1 MRLNQI
7 KLHGF
12 KSFVDQTTINFPS
25 NLVGVVGP
33 NGCGK
38 SNVIDA
44 VRWVMGESSAK
55 TLRGSAML
63 DVIFN
68 GSRSRSPAE
77 YAEIELVF
85 GEVDLPQYPEMPQ
98 LSVKRRLTKKN
109 QSIYFLNGERCRRKD
124 VTNIF
129 LGTGLGPRSYAIIE
143 QGMISRFIE
152 AKPDDLRVFLEEAA
166 GISKYKEKRR
176 ETELRIQHSR
186 ENMERLTDI
195 EAELDKQLKKLN
207 RQVKTA
213 EKYQKLKASEQQYR
227 TELFAMRWQSFHENA
242 QQQQQRIDVQEQK
255 IQQQAETL
263 AQLIEQQSEQR
274 QAHSGA
280 NIHFSEIQTSYY
292 KQHTNLEKL
301 AQSIS
306 HNQEKQQQLELDL
319 DRTQNAMEDA
329 RTTLAQDNER
339 LDSVNIDLELVSV
352 EIETAAEQMHE
363 VQQQYYIAETEYQ
376 HTQQQWEQFSQR
388 LHQPSQQ
395 MQVEQTHIQ
404 NLQQRIQAHQDRL
417 QRLTQ
422 EQQKIAP
429 DTLHA
434 QIDEINEQLAEDDE
448 NTLQHYETLETL
460 QLQVEEQRSS
470 NQETQKALHQ
480 QHQQQQQQQGRLAA
494 LESLQQASLGKD
506 NDSNQAW
513 LQQHGIE
520 ADSPRLAE
528 VLKVEPEW
536 ETALETVL
544 ENYLDA
550 HCIDDLAHLGSQLAE
565 QPEAKLCLIEAA
577 QPHDSEHPLSAA
589 PLISK
594 IHSDFALGALLTG
607 IYVADDLE
615 AAYTLREQL
624 AAHESIVTAE
634 GHWLGKHWLSLKAK
648 DEQATGIFAREQAIQ
663 ALQTELA
670 ASEQAIED
678 LEQQQQQG
686 ELQHQQY
693 EQQRQNIQLEL
704 TQGQQRRA
712 QLQAELSAH
721 QVRLEQQQ
729 QRQAQVAEEQNEI
742 ETALEEEQ
750 IDLETAQENY
760 LMAQAEHESL
770 QAEQE
775 SLQQQRH
782 EHQSTLQAVQQQ
794 WQAQKDQHHQTQLR
808 YQQRQSEQQHLQQG
822 LERLE
827 EQIEQLQ
834 EKHYD
839 LSMHHEQLQQP
850 EALEAEYEKAEA
862 EHQKLEAQRL
872 EAEEKVKEYD
882 QALREIERQ
891 QQQMETEM
899 GEQRAHLEQAKLDYQ
914 SNLIRRQTIEEQLA
928 EEKDALGHNQDW
940 DITEILAGLSNDAD
954 EQSWQAEI
962 EDIERKLLRLG
973 SINMAA
979 LEEYQQESERHQQLT
994 TQQEDLNQ
1002 ALAMLEHAIDTID
1015 KETRKR
1021 LTKTLDQVNTGF
1033 QRLFPI
1039 LFGGGQAGL
1048 QLLGEDILN
1057 SGIAVMARPPGKR
1070 NSSIHLLSGGEKALT
1085 AVALVFAIFE
1095 LNPAPFCLLDE
1106 VDAPLDDSNVSRFC
1120 RLVTEMSKQVQFIF
1134 ISHNKVAMEMAQQLV
1149 GVTMQEAGVSR
1160 PVAVDV
1166 DLAVEMA
1173 NT

>member
-12 KSFVDQTTINFPS
+12 KSFVDPTTINFPS

-44 VRWVMGESSAK
+44 IRWVMGESSAK

-85 GEVDLPQYPEMPQ
+85 ADVDLPQYPDMPQ
-98 LSVKRRLTKKN
+98 LSVKRRLTQKN

-124 VTNIF
+124 VTHIF

-176 ETELRIQHSR
+176 ETELRIKHSR
-186 ENMERLTDI
+186 DNMERLTDI
-195 EAELDKQLKKLN
+195 ETELEKQLKKLQ

-213 EKYQKLKASEQQYR
+213 EKYQVLKQKEQQYR

-242 QQQQQRIDVQEQK
+242 QQQQQRIDIQEQK
-255 IQQQAETL
+255 IQQQAGTL
-263 AQLIEQQSEQR
+263 AELIEQQQQER
-274 QAHSGA
+274 QAHSSA
-280 NIHFSEIQTSYY
+280 NISFNQIQTNYY
-292 KQHTNLEKL
+292 KQQTQLEKL

-306 HNQEKQQQLELDL
+306 HNQEKQQQLDLDL
-319 DRTQNAMEDA
+319 DNTQNALDETRA
-329 RTTLAQDNER
+329 TLAADQERLSSVKIDNE
-339 LDSVNIDLELVSV
+339 LLSV
-352 EIETAAEQMHE
+352 ESDTLTEQMQT
-363 VQQQYYIAETEYQ
+363 VQQQYYLAEADHQ
-376 HTQQQWEQFSQR
+376 HSQQQWEQFSQS
-388 LHQPSQQ
+388 LHQPAQQ

-404 NLQQRIQAHQDRL
+404 NLQQRIQGYQDRL
-417 QRLTQ
+417 QRLSLEQ
-422 EQQKIAP
+422 EKISP
-429 DTLHA
+429 DSLQA
-434 QIDEINEQLAEDDE
+434 EIEQLNEQLSEDE
-448 NTLQHYETLETL
+448 ETTLQHYESLESL
-460 QLQVEEQRSS
+460 QQEIESQKTA
-470 NQETQKALHQ
+470 NQNTQKTLHQ

-506 NDSNQAW
+506 QNNNQAW
-513 LQQHGIE
+513 LQQQGIE
-520 ADSPRLAE
+520 ADSLRLAE
-528 VLKVEPEW
+528 KLKVDPKW

-544 ENYLDA
+544 KNYLDA
-550 HCIDDLAHLGSQLAE
+550 YCVDDLDKITQQLKE
-565 QPEAKLCLIEAA
+565 QPAAKLCLIETA
-577 QPHDSEHPLSAA
+577 QSAQA
-589 PLISK
+589 NPKSKAETLISK
-594 IHSDFALGALLTG
+594 INSDFALGALLNG
-607 IYVADDLE
+607 IYVADDLDQ
-615 AAYTLREQL
+615 AYRLHAQL
-624 AAHESIVTAE
+624 AANESIITAQ
-634 GHWLGKHWLSLKAK
+634 GHWLGKHWLSLNAK
-648 DEQATGIFAREQAIQ
+648 DQQNSGIFAREQAIQ
-663 ALQTELA
+663 ALQTELHH
-670 ASEQAIED
+670 SEQAIEQ

-686 ELQHQQY
+686 ELLQQQK
-693 EQQRQNIQLEL
+693 EQQQQQIQLQL
-704 TQGQQRRA
+704 NQQQQQRA
-712 QLQAELSAH
+712 QLQAELSAQ

-729 QRQAQVAEEQNEI
+729 QRQSQVREEQEEI
-742 ETALEEEQ
+742 AESLENDQ
-750 IDLETAQENY
+750 MDLETAQENY
-760 LMAQAEHESL
+760 LLAEAEHQSL
-770 QAEQE
+770 LAEQE
-775 SLQQQRH
+775 SLEQQRH
-782 EHQSTLQAVQQQ
+782 EHQSILQTIRQQ
-794 WQAQKDQHHQTQLR
+794 WQTQKDQQHQVQLR
-808 YQQRQSEQQHLQQG
+808 YQQKQSEQQHLEQS
-822 LERLE
+822 LERLQ

-839 LSMHHEQLQQP
+839 LSLHQQQLQQP
-850 EALEAEYEKAEA
+850 EQLETEYTQAEQIHQQLAEQRQEAEQNVKQYEA
-862 EHQKLEAQRL
+862 KLKQ
-872 EAEEKVKEYD
+872 
-882 QALREIERQ
+882 IERQ
-891 QQQMETEM
+891 QQQIETDM

-928 EEKDALGHNQDW
+928 EEKDALGHSQEW
-940 DITEILAGLSNDAD
+940 DLTQILADLSTDAD
-954 EQSWQAEI
+954 EQSWQIEI

-979 LEEYQQESERHQQLT
+979 LEEYQQEADRHQNLV
-994 TQQEDLNQ
+994 TQQQDLEQ
-1002 ALAMLEHAIDTID
+1002 ALAMLEQAINTID

-1021 LTKTLDQVNTGF
+1021 LTRTLEQVNSGF

-1134 ISHNKVAMEMAQQLV
+1134 ISHNKVAMEMAQQLI
-1149 GVTMQEAGVSR
+1149 GITMQEAGVSR
-1160 PVAVDV
+1160 SVAVDV

-1173 NT
+1173 NS